1 MEFLRWKWKI
11 LTLEQMSK
19 GEALLEQGSNE
30 NRLFHKGKHTGKN
43 GQNQLFNKYE
53 N

>member
-1 MEFLRWKWKI
+1 
-11 LTLEQMSK
+11 MSK
-19 GEALLEQGSNE
+19 GEALSEQGSNE
-30 NRLFHKGKHTGKN
+30 NRLFHKGQCTGKN